1 MARAGLAA
9 PDRAERRRRVMH
21 LLGQSLHGFSLTADD
36 WWVIATAVV
45 GNIACALVGCFLVL
59 RRLSLLGDAI
69 SHAILP
75 GLAAAFLLTGTR
87 NPGAMMLGALAA
99 GALTA
104 VMSAGLARTGKVSE
118 DSSLGVV
125 FTTLFALGVLMITWV
140 AHDVDLDPGC
150 VLYGLIEFASLD
162 TVKVLGVE
170 MPRALVWLGVV
181 MMVNLTVVTVFFKEL
196 KIVAFDPYLA
206 TTMGINAAVVHYG
219 LMTLVAGTTVAAFE
233 SVGSIL
239 VVTMLVAPA
248 ATAHLLTD
256 RLSRML
262 VLASALGAAAA
273 VIGYLLALHWNTSV
287 AGMMSVVAGVQF
299 ALAALAGPR
308 YGYAARAIRRVE
320 LAFSIAKEDVLGIL
334 YRLHER
340 AADGSAGRMS
350 LMTAREVV
358 GATASPML
366 AKVAAWRLRRLG
378 LVERQGEVMHLTA
391 AGLTRAKSV
400 VRSHRLWETY
410 LTKKLGLPE
419 DHVHDPSER
428 VEHYISAE
436 MQQRLGREVGGE
448 KDPHGREIPPG

>member
-1 MARAGLAA
+1 
-9 PDRAERRRRVMH
+9 MH
-21 LLGQSLHGFSLTADD
+21 LLAQSLHGFSLTADD

-87 NPGAMMLGALAA
+87 NPFAMMLGALAA

-170 MPRALVWLGVV
+170 MPRALAWLGVV

-262 VLASALGAAAA
+262 VIASALGATAA

-287 AGMMSVVAGVQF
+287 AGMMSVAAGVQF

-308 YGYAARAIRRVE
+308 YGYAARTIRRVE

-340 AADGSAGRMS
+340 AGDGVAVAGGGGRVAS
-350 LMTAREVV
+350 LMTAREVTR
-358 GATASPML
+358 ATASPVL
-366 AKVAAWRLRRLG
+366 ARLAAWRLRSAG
-378 LVERQGEVMHLTA
+378 LVEREGLAMHLTA
-391 AGLTRAKSV
+391 AGLARAKSV

-410 LTKKLGLPE
+410 LSKKLGLPE

-436 MQQRLGREVGGE
+436 MQQRLGREVGGAT
-448 KDPHGREIPPG
+448 DPHGREIPPG